1 MLQRLRSLL
10 DFPVRRAAV
19 PASSISRPKA
29 QAGAHQGASTTDR
42 ETASWL
48 PSFGSADAD
57 LLDDLPML
65 RARNRDLAIN
75 NGIASGAIQTITD
88 NVVGTGFRLSAKP
101 DYRALGRDTDWADD
115 WSNQIEAL
123 WRSWSEGTDCDAGRT
138 LNFAGLTQLV
148 FRSGMLNGEALVLPM
163 WLPGQG
169 AFSTSFQVIEADRLA
184 TPPHRIDG
192 KGMRAGI
199 EINAYGAP
207 LAYWIKKTHP
217 GDDFAG
223 AATFAWDQGPQDW
236 RRIPTLTPWG
246 RKRVLHIHDKERTG
260 QSRGKPL
267 FSAVMKQ
274 FRMLDKYQSSEL
286 QAAVINAMI
295 AAFVET
301 PLDQDSMVEMF
312 GGDTDQYLA
321 DRNAYIKNRVRLKG
335 GAVMPLYPGD
345 KMSSFSPNRP
355 SDKFAPFVD
364 AMNRHVAA
372 SLNMPYE
379 LLLKDF
385 SKTNYSSARAALLE
399 AWRFFNGRR
408 KWLSDHWAQP
418 VYELWLEE
426 VVDAGLIDAPGFD
439 EHRRAYAR
447 AFWIGPGR
455 GWVDPVKEA
464 KAAQIRMDI
473 GVSTLERECAE
484 QGLDWEEVLEQR
496 ARERKR
502 MAELDLLD
510 VANVVSS
517 QPFIPDPPNLE
528 ETKP

>member
-19 PASSISRPKA
+19 PVSSISRPKA

-169 AFSTSFQVIEADRLA
+169 TFSTSFQVIEADRLA

-408 KWLSDHWAQP
+408 VNQP
-418 VYELWLEE
+418 GVHHLFEPQ
-426 VVDAGLIDAPGFD
+426 LID
-439 EHRRAYAR
+439 RL
-447 AFWIGPGR
+447 GPMVR
-455 GWVDPVKEA
+455 
-464 KAAQIRMDI
+464 
-473 GVSTLERECAE
+473 
-484 QGLDWEEVLEQR
+484 
-496 ARERKR
+496 
-502 MAELDLLD
+502 
-510 VANVVSS
+510 
-517 QPFIPDPPNLE
+517 QPFAPPV
-528 ETKP
+528 

>member
-1 MLQRLRSLL
+1 MLQRLRS
-10 DFPVRRAAV
+10 F
-19 PASSISRPKA
+19 ISRPKA

-75 NGIASGAIQTITD
+75 NGIASGALQTITD
-88 NVVGTGFRLSAKP
+88 NVVGTGLRLSAKP
-101 DYRALGRDTDWADD
+101 DYRALGRDTQWADD

-123 WRSWSEGTDCDAGRT
+123 WRSWAEGTDCDAGRS

-169 AFSTSFQVIEADRLA
+169 AFSTCFQVIEADRLA

-192 KGMRAGI
+192 KGLRAGI
-199 EINAYGAP
+199 EINSYGAP

-217 GDDFAG
+217 GDDFAWMVN
-223 AATFAWDQGPQDW
+223 ANDW

-246 RKRVLHIHDKERTG
+246 RKRILHIYDKERTG

-295 AAFVET
+295 AAFIET
-301 PLDQDSMVEMF
+301 PMDQDSLIEMF
-312 GGDTDQYLA
+312 GGDAEQYMQ

-335 GAVMPLYPGD
+335 GAIMPLFPGD
-345 KMSSFSPNRP
+345 KLSSFAPSRP
-355 SDKFAPFVD
+355 ADGFAPFVD

-408 KWLSDHWAQP
+408 KWLSDQWAQP

-426 VVDAGLIDAPGFD
+426 VIDAGLIDAPGFD
-439 EHRRAYAR
+439 EHRSAYAR

-502 MAELDLLD
+502 MAELGLLETSTL
-510 VANVVSS
+510 VSS
-517 QPFIPDPPNLE
+517 QPFVEESPDPE
-528 ETKP
+528 SDHGKEAKP

>member
-1 MLQRLRSLL
+1 M
-10 DFPVRRAAV
+10 
-19 PASSISRPKA
+19 
-29 QAGAHQGASTTDR
+29 
-42 ETASWL
+42 

-101 DYRALGRDTDWADD
+101 DYRALGRDTVWANE
-115 WSNQIEAL
+115 WSNQVEAL
-123 WRSWSEGTDCDAGRT
+123 WRTWSESVNCDAART

-148 FRSGMLNGEALVLPM
+148 FRSGMLNGESLVLPLWM
-163 WLPGQG
+163 PGDG
-169 AFSTSFQVIEADRLA
+169 VFSTRVQVIEADRLA
-184 TPPHRIDG
+184 TPPHLSDD

-207 LAYWIKKTHP
+207 LAYWIRKSHP
-217 GDDFAG
+217 GDQ
-223 AATFAWDQGPQDW
+223 FAWMSSANDW
-236 RRIPTLTPWG
+236 QRIPALTPWG
-246 RKRVLHIHDKERTG
+246 RRRVLHIHDKERTG

-274 FRMLDKYQSSEL
+274 FRMLDKYQNSEL

-295 AAFVET
+295 AAFIET
-301 PLDQDSMVEMF
+301 PLDQDSIVEMF
-312 GGDTDQYLA
+312 GGDGDQYMA
-321 DRNAYIKNRVRLKG
+321 DRNAHIKSNVRLKG
-335 GAVMPLYPGD
+335 GAVMPLFPGD
-345 KMSSFSPNRP
+345 KLSSFAPNRP
-355 SDKFAPFVD
+355 SDMFAPFVD

-426 VVDAGLIDAPGFD
+426 AVDAGLVDAPGFK
-439 EHRRAYAR
+439 ENVHAYAR

-496 ARERKR
+496 ARERTR
-502 MAELDLLD
+502 MGELGLLD
-510 VANVVSS
+510 AANIVAQ
-517 QPFIPDPPNLE
+517 QPFIPDPANNE
-528 ETKP
+528 DAKP

>member
-1 MLQRLRSLL
+1 MLQRIRS
-10 DFPVRRAAV
+10 F
-19 PASSISRPKA
+19 ISRPKA
-29 QAGAHQGASTTDR
+29 EAGAHQGASTADR

-115 WSNQIEAL
+115 WSNQVEAL
-123 WRSWSEGTDCDAGRT
+123 WRGWSERTDCDAGRT

-169 AFSTSFQVIEADRLA
+169 TFSTCFQVIEADRLA
-184 TPPHRIDG
+184 TPPHRTDG
-192 KGMRAGI
+192 KCMRAGI
-199 EINAYGAP
+199 EVNAYGAP

-217 GDDFAG
+217 GDSFSWK
-223 AATFAWDQGPQDW
+223 AAADDW

-301 PLDQDSMVEMF
+301 PLDQDSMVELF

-345 KMSSFSPNRP
+345 KISSFSPNRP

-385 SKTNYSSARAALLE
+385 SQTNYSSARAALLE

-426 VVDAGLIDAPGFD
+426 AIDAGLVDAPGFD
-439 EHRRAYAR
+439 EYRSAYAR

-502 MAELDLLD
+502 MAELGLLET
-510 VANVVSS
+510 ANLVSS
-517 QPFIPDPPNLE
+517 QPFVE
-528 ETKP
+528 ETHDQGSDHVKESKP

>member
-1 MLQRLRSLL
+1 MLQRLRS
-10 DFPVRRAAV
+10 F
-19 PASSISRPKA
+19 ISRPKA
-29 QAGAHQGASTTDR
+29 GAGAHHGASTTDR
-42 ETASWL
+42 ETASWM

-101 DYRALGRDTDWADD
+101 DYRALGRDKVWADE
-115 WSNQIEAL
+115 WSNHIEAL
-123 WRSWSEGTDCDAGRT
+123 WRTWADGTDCDAGRT

-148 FRSGMLNGEALVLPM
+148 FRSGLLNGEALALPL
-163 WLPGQG
+163 WLPGDG
-169 AFSTSFQVIEADRLA
+169 PFATRVQVIEADRLS
-184 TPPHRIDG
+184 TPPHKNDG

-199 EINAYGAP
+199 EVNAYGAP
-207 LAYWIKKTHP
+207 QAYWIKKTHP
-217 GDDFAG
+217 GDH
-223 AATFAWDQGPQDW
+223 FAWASTADDW
-236 RRIPTLTPWG
+236 QRVPAFTQWG
-246 RKRVLHIHDKERTG
+246 RHRVIHVHDKERTG

-267 FSAVMKQ
+267 FAAVMKQ

-295 AAFVET
+295 AAFIET
-301 PLDQDSMVEMF
+301 PMDQDSIVEMF
-312 GGDTDQYLA
+312 GGDADQYMQ

-335 GAVMPLYPGD
+335 GAVMPLFPGD
-345 KMSSFSPNRP
+345 KLSSFAPSRP
-355 SDKFAPFVD
+355 ADGFAPFVE
-364 AMNRHVAA
+364 AMSRHVAA
-372 SLNMPYE
+372 ALHMPYE

-408 KWLSDHWAQP
+408 QWLSAHWTQP

-426 VVDAGLIDAPGFD
+426 VIEAGLIEAPDFY

-447 AFWIGPGR
+447 SRWIGPGR

-464 KAAQIRMDI
+464 KAAQTRMDI
-473 GVSTLERECAE
+473 GVSTLENECAE

-496 ARERKR
+496 ARERER
-502 MAELDLLD
+502 MNELGLLGAAD
-510 VANVVSS
+510 VVSG
-517 QPFIPDPPNLE
+517 QPFVEEAPDQELGHGKE
-528 ETKP
+528 AKS

>member
-1 MLQRLRSLL
+1 
-10 DFPVRRAAV
+10 
-19 PASSISRPKA
+19 
-29 QAGAHQGASTTDR
+29 
-42 ETASWL
+42 
-48 PSFGSADAD
+48 
-57 LLDDLPML
+57 
-65 RARNRDLAIN
+65 
-75 NGIASGAIQTITD
+75 
-88 NVVGTGFRLSAKP
+88 
-101 DYRALGRDTDWADD
+101 
-115 WSNQIEAL
+115 
-123 WRSWSEGTDCDAGRT
+123 
-138 LNFAGLTQLV
+138 
-148 FRSGMLNGEALVLPM
+148 
-163 WLPGQG
+163 
-169 AFSTSFQVIEADRLA
+169 
-184 TPPHRIDG
+184 
-192 KGMRAGI
+192 MRAGI

-217 GDDFAG
+217 GDSFVG
-223 AATFAWDQGPQDW
+223 AATFAWMAAADDW

-464 KAAQIRMDI
+464 RAAQIRMDI